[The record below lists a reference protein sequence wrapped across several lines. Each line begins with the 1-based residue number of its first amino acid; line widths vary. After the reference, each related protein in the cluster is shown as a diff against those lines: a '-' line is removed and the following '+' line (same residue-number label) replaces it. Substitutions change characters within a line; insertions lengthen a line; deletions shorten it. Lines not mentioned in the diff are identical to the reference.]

1 MAPVVARSPGCDA
14 DDAKNRLAH
23 DHIEVV
29 PTFVGESG
37 GRHDG
42 PHHGAVIV
50 TADIREDKPWACGLR
65 RGYYGDEGHERE
77 HHETESFDQHG
88 FLQPGK
94 GRRCPFPVSQD
105 STRVRPEL
113 RFTVR

>member
-37 GRHDG
+37 GGHDC
-42 PHHGAVIV
+42 PPHGAVIV
-50 TADIREDKPWACGLR
+50 TADIREDKPWACGFR
-65 RGYYGDEGHERE
+65 RGDHGDEGYEPE
-77 HHETESFDQHG
+77 HPATESVDQHG
-88 FLQPGK
+88 FLQPWQG
-94 GRRCPFPVSQD
+94 GRWPFPGSQD
-105 STRVRPEL
+105 SDP
-113 RFTVR
+113 